1 MLADVGLGK
10 GRYVTQRHIPSADVS
25 DPEPRHH
32 LIQLRGQTRKL
43 MTGRADLMATFKA
56 SKLVCS
62 AIERITRRTRSR
74 KSLNLLV

>member
-1 MLADVGLGK
+1 
-10 GRYVTQRHIPSADVS
+10 
-25 DPEPRHH
+25 
-32 LIQLRGQTRKL
+32 

-56 SKLVCS
+56 SKFVCS